1 MMQDDQYGETLSA
14 SWQALHAK
22 AGQAIEWINQAKR
35 GSPTIANEAPELI
48 HKLRQNRNQAQKLA
62 PVSLTGSTVGFFGLS
77 QAGKSYLIS
86 ALIAG
91 PEGHLETRLDGQLLN
106 FIDHVNPPGGGAE
119 ATGLVTRFS
128 KRDHKSQPGFPLQL
142 QLFAEV
148 DLVKVLVNS
157 FIEDFNQQK
166 LGFSYDGANLEA
178 AHLAL
183 REARARKQSERVP
196 GVSEDDVVDLWD
208 YLQSDYEG
216 VIAPLTAQFLPE
228 LTELA
233 PYLQRADRVKLFSFF
248 WGRLEGFTQSFDKL
262 TAALEQL
269 DYVKTVFAPLSALV
283 EPYENG
289 QGFKQRSDSIMNVT
303 TLFQLDRDDDGMLE
317 VSSADKPG
325 QPIKLSR
332 AVLAALT
339 VEILFPLE
347 NTPAQATFN
356 TVDILDFPGY
366 RGRMKLE
373 SFEDLNAGSAS
384 IDGEADRGN
393 PIPRLILRG
402 KVAYLFQRYTDM
414 QEMNVLVICA
424 ASDKQSDVADV
435 GPVLTRWVKRTQG
448 ATALERAKRKCGLIW
463 AMTRFDLKI
472 QSTLPNA
479 ESMFNQV
486 WDSVINITLT
496 EKFSG
501 CEWLNEWAPE
511 EPFQTS
517 FLVRKPGMAD
527 AFINTENN
535 RELQLAQDKQQKLQA
550 MAQTWSTNSKVQE
563 HVSQPDQ
570 AWQAMMTL
578 NDGGISRLS
587 DYISQVAVRASKLSR
602 LNEQLEQTI
611 DHVTQGRLSDWYNP
625 SGADEVKVRAKRAK
639 ELTDALSSK
648 AKLLGYLQSA
658 LLLPDE
664 RVRSLYLS
672 SDYDLSADQDGATD
686 DSGQNSAALDE
697 EFGLDFDLDF
707 LNDAPKPAQS
717 AEPSKPAPVTGSD
730 ARFARAIHQAWINHL
745 SAQVDNEAL
754 LGFTG
759 LSRRTVEQLTA
770 ELIIAMSRF
779 EIESKLV
786 EKVVKTEQSGTKREN
801 LVDRQVLSVQTLMGD
816 FLTWLGQQYIA
827 PEDRPKNRNN
837 GDQPLFAQPPRVPSG
852 ALPPLGEQPTDYYR
866 QYVYEWLFALGKL
879 VIENAGFDAGRDIS
893 AELNASLGDIL
904 QQLKDAK
911 VTTS

>member
-1 MMQDDQYGETLSA
+1 MQDDQYGETLSA
-14 SWQALHAK
+14 SWQALHK
-22 AGQAIEWINQAKR
+22 NAGQAIEWIHQARR
-35 GSPTIANEAPELI
+35 GSPTIANEAQELI
-48 HKLRQNRNQAQKLA
+48 HKLRQHRNQARKLA

-91 PEGHLETRLDGQLLN
+91 PEGHLETRLDGQHLN

-128 KRDHKSQPGFPLQL
+128 KRKHDTEPGFPLQL

-166 LGFSYDGANLEA
+166 LGFSFDGANLEA

-183 REARARKQSERVP
+183 REARSRKQSERVP
-196 GVSEDDVVDLWD
+196 GVTEDDVVELWD
-208 YLQSDYEG
+208 YLQSDYG
-216 VIAPLTAQFLPE
+216 GAIAPLTAQFLPE

-233 PYLQRADRVKLFSFF
+233 PYLKRVDRVKLFSFF
-248 WGRLEGFTQSFDKL
+248 WGRLEGFTRSFDKL

-269 DYVKTVFAPLSALV
+269 NYATTVLAPLSALV
-283 EPYENG
+283 EPAENG
-289 QGFKQRSDSIMNVT
+289 QGFKQRRDSIMNVT
-303 TLFQLDRDDDGMLE
+303 TLFQLDRDDDGRLSVCVAGKASQAVE
-317 VSSADKPG
+317 
-325 QPIKLSR
+325 LSR

-347 NTPAQATFN
+347 NTPAQTAFN

-373 SFEDLNAGSAS
+373 SFEELAGAS
-384 IDGEADRGN
+384 KAGEGDAERGN

-448 ATALERAKRKCGLIW
+448 ATAADRAKRQCGLIW
-463 AMTRFDLKI
+463 AMTRLDLKI
-472 QSTLPNA
+472 QSTLPNT

-486 WDSVINITLT
+486 WDSVVNITLT

-501 CEWLNEWAPE
+501 CDWLGEWSPE
-511 EPFQTS
+511 QPFNTS
-517 FLVRKPGMAD
+517 FLVRKPGMAE
-527 AFINTENN
+527 AFINTENG
-535 RELQLAQDKQQKLQA
+535 RELALAADKQQKLQA
-550 MAQTWSTNSKVQE
+550 MAQTWSTNPTVQE
-563 HVSQPDQ
+563 YVKDPGP

-578 NDGGISRLS
+578 NDGGITRLS
-587 DYISQVAVRASKLSR
+587 DYISQVAVRANKLSR
-602 LNEQLEQTI
+602 LNEQLEETI

-639 ELTDALSSK
+639 DLTDELKAK
-648 AKLLGYLQSA
+648 AKLLGYLQTA
-658 LLLPDE
+658 LLMPEE

-672 SDYDLSADQDGATD
+672 SDYDLSGNNDSATD
-686 DSGQNSAALDE
+686 DGSATSRSAMDE
-697 EFGLDFDLDF
+697 EFGLDFDLDVTG
-707 LNDAPKPAQS
+707 DAPKAAS
-717 AEPSKPAPVTGSD
+717 SEASKPVVTGSD
-730 ARFARAIHQAWINHL
+730 ARFGKAIYQAWINHL
-745 SAQVDNEAL
+745 SAQVDNEAM
-754 LGFTG
+754 LGFVG
-759 LSRRTVEQLTA
+759 LPRRTMEQLTA

-779 EIESKLV
+779 DVESLLIQ
-786 EKVVKTEQSGTKREN
+786 KVVQSEHSGTKRED

-816 FLTWLGQQYIA
+816 FLTWLGQQYLA
-827 PEDRPKNRNN
+827 PEDKAKSQINA
-837 GDQPLFAQPPRVPSG
+837 GQAVFVQPPRVPSG
-852 ALPPLGEQPTDYYR
+852 ALPPLGEKLTDYYR
-866 QYVYEWLFALGKL
+866 QYVFDWLTALGKL

-893 AELNASLGDIL
+893 AELNANLGDIL
-904 QQLKDAK
+904 EQMKAAK
-911 VTTS
+911 ATSS

>member
-1 MMQDDQYGETLSA
+1 MQDDQYGDSLSA
-14 SWQALHAK
+14 SWQAVHHQ
-22 AGQAIEWINQAKR
+22 AGQAIDWIEQAKR
-35 GSPTIANEAPELI
+35 GSTTIANEAPELI
-48 HKLRQNRNQAQKLA
+48 HKLRQSRNQAKKLA

-91 PEGHLETRLDGQLLN
+91 PEGHLETRLDGELLN

-128 KRDHKSQPGFPLQL
+128 KRARTSQPGFPLQL
-142 QLFAEV
+142 QLFAQV

-183 REARARKQSERVP
+183 NEARTRKQADKVP
-196 GVSEDDVVDLWD
+196 GVTEDDVVDLWD
-208 YLQSDYEG
+208 YLQSDYAG
-216 VIAPLTAQFLPE
+216 IIAPLTAQFLPE

-233 PYLQRADRVKLFSFF
+233 PYLKRADRVKLFSFF
-248 WGRLEGFTQSFDKL
+248 WGRLDGFTQSFDKL

-269 DYVKTVFAPLSALV
+269 NYATTVFAPLSALV
-283 EPYENG
+283 EPNDDG
-289 QGFKQRSDSIMNVT
+289 QGYRQLSDSIMNVT
-303 TLFQLDRDDDGMLE
+303 TLFQLDRDDDGQLP
-317 VSSADKPG
+317 VVTADHVNE
-325 QPIKLSR
+325 PIQLHRS
-332 AVLAALT
+332 VLAALT

-347 NTPAQATFN
+347 NTPAQTAFN

-373 SFEDLNAGSAS
+373 SFDDLNAAAAS
-384 IDGEADRGN
+384 EDGEAGGGN
-393 PIPRLILRG
+393 PVPRLILRG

-435 GPVLTRWVKRTQG
+435 GPVLTRWVTRTQG
-448 ATALERAKRKCGLIW
+448 ATAAERAKRQCGLVW

-496 EKFSG
+496 EKFSSS
-501 CEWLNEWAPE
+501 EWLNEWSPDQ
-511 EPFQTS
+511 PFQTS

-527 AFINTENN
+527 AFIDTQGG
-535 RELQLAQDKQQKLQA
+535 RELQLLPDKQQKLEA
-550 MAQTWSTNSKVQE
+550 MAQTWAANPKVQE
-563 HVSQPDQ
+563 HVKEPAQ

-578 NDGGISRLS
+578 NDGGITRLS
-587 DYISQVAVRASKLSR
+587 DYISQVAVRSNKLAR
-602 LNEQLEQTI
+602 LHEQLEETI
-611 DHVTQGRLSDWYNP
+611 DKVTQGRLSDWYNP

-639 ELTDALSSK
+639 ELTDEISGK
-648 AKLLGYLQSA
+648 AKLLGYLQGA

-672 SDYDLSADQDGATD
+672 SDYDLSEHHDDQTD
-686 DSGQNSAALDE
+686 SDSSQGSAALDE
-697 EFGLDFDLDF
+697 DLGLDFDLDF
-707 LNDAPKPAQS
+707 LDEAAPPVQVTETAKPTI
-717 AEPSKPAPVTGSD
+717 TGSD
-730 ARFARAIHQAWINHL
+730 ARFARAIHQAWIAHL
-745 SAQVDNEAL
+745 SSQAENQPL

-759 LSRRTVEQLTA
+759 LSRRTIEQLTA

-779 EIESKLV
+779 EIESRLV
-786 EKVVKTEQSGTKREN
+786 QKVVQTEQSGTKREN
-801 LVDRQVLSVQTLMGD
+801 LVDRQVLSVQIVMGD
-816 FLTWLGQQYIA
+816 FLTWLGQQYTA
-827 PEDRPKNRNN
+827 LEDRPKNRRNA
-837 GDQPLFAQPPRVPSG
+837 DQPLFAQPPRVPSG

-866 QYVYEWLFALGKL
+866 QYVFDWLFALGKL
-879 VIENAGFDAGRDIS
+879 VIENAGYDAGRDIS
-893 AELNASLGDIL
+893 AELNANLGEIL

>member
-1 MMQDDQYGETLSA
+1 MQDDQYGETLS
-14 SWQALHAK
+14 SNWRALHNS
-22 AGQAIEWINQAKR
+22 AGQAIEWIHRAR
-35 GSPTIANEAPELI
+35 RDSPTIANEAQELI
-48 HKLRQNRNQAQKLA
+48 HKLRQHRNQARKLA

-91 PEGHLETRLDGQLLN
+91 PEGYLETRLDGQLLN

-128 KRDHKSQPGFPLQL
+128 KRQYATEPGFPLQL

-166 LGFSYDGANLEA
+166 LGFSFDGSNLEA
-178 AHLAL
+178 AHSAL
-183 REARARKQSERVP
+183 REARTRKQSERVP
-196 GVSEDDVVDLWD
+196 GVTEDDVVELWD
-208 YLQSDYEG
+208 YLQSDYG
-216 VIAPLTAQFLPE
+216 GTIAPLTAQFLPE

-233 PYLQRADRVKLFSFF
+233 PYLKRADRVKLFSFF

-269 DYVKTVFAPLSALV
+269 NYATTVLAPLTALV

-289 QGFKQRSDSIMNVT
+289 QGYKQRRDSIMNVT
-303 TLFQLDRDDDGMLE
+303 TLFQLDRDDD
-317 VSSADKPG
+317 DKLAVCVAAKAN
-325 QPIKLSR
+325 QVVELSR

-347 NTPAQATFN
+347 NTPAQTAFN

-373 SFEDLNAGSAS
+373 SFAELNGPSKTGEGETELGS
-384 IDGEADRGN
+384 

-448 ATALERAKRKCGLIW
+448 VTAADRAKRQCGLIW
-463 AMTRFDLKI
+463 AMTRMDLKI

-486 WDSVINITLT
+486 WDSVVNITLT

-501 CEWLNEWAPE
+501 CDWLGEWSPDQ
-511 EPFQTS
+511 PFNTS
-517 FLVRKPGMAD
+517 FLVRKPGMAK
-527 AFINTENN
+527 AFITTEND
-535 RELQLAQDKQQKLQA
+535 RELGLIAGEQPKLEA
-550 MAQTWSTNSKVQE
+550 MAQTWSTNATVQE
-563 HVSQPDQ
+563 YVKEPGP

-578 NDGGISRLS
+578 NDGGITRLS
-587 DYISQVAVRASKLSR
+587 DYISQVAVRANKLSR
-602 LNEQLEQTI
+602 LNEQLEETI
-611 DHVTQGRLSDWYNP
+611 EHLTQGRLSDWYNP

-639 ELTDALSSK
+639 ELTDELKGK
-648 AKLLGYLQSA
+648 AKLLGYLQTA
-658 LLLPDE
+658 LLMPEE

-672 SDYDLSADQDGATD
+672 SDYDLSANND
-686 DSGQNSAALDE
+686 DSTNDKAASSPLTMDE

-707 LNDAPKPAQS
+707 TGDTTKAVSNEL
-717 AEPSKPAPVTGSD
+717 SKAAATGSD
-730 ARFARAIHQAWINHL
+730 ARFGKGIYQAWINHL

-754 LGFTG
+754 LSFVG
-759 LSRRTVEQLTA
+759 LPRRTMDQLTA

-779 EIESKLV
+779 DVESRLIQ
-786 EKVVKTEQSGTKREN
+786 KVVQSEQSGTKREE
-801 LVDRQVLSVQTLMGD
+801 LVDRQVLGVQTLMGD
-816 FLTWLGQQYIA
+816 FLTWLGQQYLSS
-827 PEDRPKNRNN
+827 EDQAKSQLNL
-837 GDQPLFAQPPRVPSG
+837 GQPVFVQPPRVPRG
-852 ALPPLGEQPTDYYR
+852 ALPPLGEKLADYYR
-866 QYVYEWLFALGKL
+866 QYVFDWLTSLGRL

-893 AELNASLGDIL
+893 AELNANLGEIL
-904 QQLKDAK
+904 KQLEAAK
-911 VTTS
+911 AMSS

>member
-1 MMQDDQYGETLSA
+1 MQEDQYGQTLSN
-14 SWQALHAK
+14 SWQALHK
-22 AGQAIEWINQAKR
+22 NAGQAIEWIHEARR
-35 GSPTIANEAPELI
+35 GSATIANEAQELI
-48 HKLRQNRNQAQKLA
+48 HKLRQHRNQAKKLA

-128 KRDHKSQPGFPLQL
+128 KREHATEPGFPLQL

-166 LGFSYDGANLEA
+166 LGFSFDGVNLEA
-178 AHLAL
+178 AHTAL
-183 REARARKQSERVP
+183 REARSRKQSERVP
-196 GVSEDDVVDLWD
+196 GVTEDDVVELWD
-208 YLQSDYEG
+208 YLQSDYG
-216 VIAPLTAQFLPE
+216 GAIAPLTAQFLPE

-233 PYLQRADRVKLFSFF
+233 PYLTRTDRVKLFSFF

-269 DYVKTVFAPLSALV
+269 NHATTVLAPLSALV
-283 EPYENG
+283 EPHENG
-289 QGFKQRSDSIMNVT
+289 QGYKQRRDSIMNVT
-303 TLFQLDRDDDGMLE
+303 TLFQLDRDDDGRLPVCTVGKASE
-317 VSSADKPG
+317 AVELP
-325 QPIKLSR
+325 R

-347 NTPAQATFN
+347 NTPAQTAFN

-373 SFEDLNAGSAS
+373 SFEELNSPATAG
-384 IDGEADRGN
+384 DGEAEQGN

-448 ATALERAKRKCGLIW
+448 ATAADRAKRQCGLIW
-463 AMTRFDLKI
+463 AMTRLDLKI

-479 ESMFNQV
+479 ESMLNQV
-486 WDSVINITLT
+486 WDSVVNITLT

-501 CEWLNEWAPE
+501 CDWLGEWSPE
-511 EPFQTS
+511 QPFNTS
-517 FLVRKPGMAD
+517 FLVRKPGMAE
-527 AFINTENN
+527 AFINTENG
-535 RELQLAQDKQQKLQA
+535 REIALAADKQPKLTA
-550 MAQTWSTNSKVQE
+550 MAQTWSTNPTVQE
-563 HVSQPDQ
+563 YVKDPGD

-578 NDGGISRLS
+578 NDGGITRLS
-587 DYISQVAVRASKLSR
+587 DYISQVAVRANKLAR
-602 LNEQLEQTI
+602 IHEQLEETI

-639 ELTDALSSK
+639 ELTSELSSK
-648 AKLLGYLQSA
+648 AKLLGYLQTV
-658 LLLPDE
+658 LLMPEE

-672 SDYDLSADQDGATD
+672 SDFDLSSPDDDADN
-686 DSGQNSAALDE
+686 DSSTPSRSAMDE
-697 EFGLDFDLDF
+697 AFGLDFDLDF
-707 LNDAPKPAQS
+707 TGDGPESKPSEPAQ
-717 AEPSKPAPVTGSD
+717 PAVTGSD
-730 ARFARAIHQAWINHL
+730 ARFGKAIFQAWINHL
-745 SAQVDNEAL
+745 SAQVDNEAM
-754 LGFTG
+754 LGFVG
-759 LSRRTVEQLTA
+759 LPRRTMEQLTA

-779 EIESKLV
+779 DVESRLV
-786 EKVVKTEQSGTKREN
+786 KKVVQSEQSGTKREN
-801 LVDRQVLSVQTLMGD
+801 LVDRQVLAVQTLMGD
-816 FLTWLGQQYIA
+816 FLTWLGQQYVA
-827 PEDRPKNRNN
+827 PEDRAESRHNV
-837 GDQPLFAQPPRVPSG
+837 GQAVFAQPPRVPSG
-852 ALPPLGEQPTDYYR
+852 GLPPLGDQPTDYYR
-866 QYVYEWLFALGKL
+866 QYVFDWLVALGKL

-893 AELNASLGDIL
+893 AELNAKLGDIL
-904 QQLKDAK
+904 EQLKAAK
-911 VTTS
+911 ATTP